1 MEEDRGVTVLSSRI
15 ERWQLRRGDHIY
27 AWRTGYS
34 HHGIYESDEKVI
46 HFTSA
51 SAQSS
56 SGFFSSSSSAAFSS
70 HSKCRE
76 AMRGGGVVVCCLDC
90 FLKGDNL
97 CLFAYS
103 VSIAFAA
110 LSNIGAQDTC
120 SVEDEDPPDTVLR
133 RANDFLDYGGFRSY
147 NVAGNNCFH
156 FAYYCK
162 TGREYLSPLRMIAD
176 PSQEH
181 QRSPACTIL

>member
-1 MEEDRGVTVLSSRI
+1 
-15 ERWQLRRGDHIY
+15 
-27 AWRTGYS
+27 
-34 HHGIYESDEKVI
+34 
-46 HFTSA
+46 
-51 SAQSS
+51 
-56 SGFFSSSSSAAFSS
+56 
-70 HSKCRE
+70 
-76 AMRGGGVVVCCLDC
+76 VV
-90 FLKGDNL
+90 
-97 CLFAYS
+97 
-103 VSIAFAA
+103 
-110 LSNIGAQDTC
+110 
-120 SVEDEDPPDTVLR
+120 DEDPPDTVLR